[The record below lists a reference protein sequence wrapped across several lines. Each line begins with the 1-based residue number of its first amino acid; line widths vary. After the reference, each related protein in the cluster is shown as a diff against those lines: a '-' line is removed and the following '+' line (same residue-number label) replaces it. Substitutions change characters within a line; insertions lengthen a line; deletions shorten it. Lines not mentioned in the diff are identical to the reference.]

1 MNEAYIGLE
10 KDICNEIRDWSA
22 YALEEKSHH
31 FNGFSPCPYAQ
42 KAWEDN
48 RVSIV
53 FKSSSSYQPL
63 YDVISQFEDTQDVV
77 LLVDLFY
84 SHSKVFH
91 QKLEQVNEDIAE
103 GGFIDKDIWV
113 MGFHPEDEPNELI
126 DDGTFDQQVDT
137 LYAMIFV
144 QRLSKLQE
152 ASQKLAA
159 LGYYDGY
166 TGNYSL
172 FEKRT
177 EVYRRLK
184 DGQKAHIS
192 A

>member
-10 KDICNEIRDWSA
+10 KDICNEIRAWSA
-22 YALEEKSHH
+22 YALEEKSSH

-53 FKSSSSYQPL
+53 FKSSASYQPL

-84 SHSKVFH
+84 PHSKVFH

-103 GGFIDKDIWV
+103 GSFKDKDIWV

-177 EVYRRLK
+177 EVHRRLK
-184 DGQKAHIS
+184 DGQKAYIS
-192 A
+192 T

>member
-22 YALEEKSHH
+22 YALEEKSPQ

-53 FKSSSSYQPL
+53 FKSSASYQPL

-84 SHSKVFH
+84 PHSKSFH

-159 LGYYDGY
+159 LGYYDRY
-166 TGNYSL
+166 TGNHSIY
-172 FEKRT
+172 EKRI
-177 EVYRRLK
+177 EMYRRLK
-184 DGQKAHIS
+184 DDRS
-192 A
+192 

>member
-1 MNEAYIGLE
+1 MNEAYIELE

-22 YALEEKSHH
+22 YALEEKSPH

-53 FKSSSSYQPL
+53 FKSSASYQPL

-84 SHSKVFH
+84 PHSKSFH

-159 LGYYDGY
+159 LGYYDRY
-166 TGNYSL
+166 TGNHSIY
-172 FEKRT
+172 EKRI
-177 EVYRRLK
+177 EMYRRLK
-184 DGQKAHIS
+184 DDRS
-192 A
+192 